1 MPVPLSEDLRWRAV
15 RAFLEGK
22 ETQRE
27 IAKRLEVGEA
37 SVKRWVRLHRETG
50 GVTPRPIPGNPPKVN
65 AAGFVV
71 FEELLKERPDATREE
86 LADELERR
94 VGVRVSVAT
103 IGRMAQ
109 KAGWTRKKRRS

>member
-15 RAFLEGK
+15 RSFLEGN

-27 IAKRLEVGEA
+27 IAARLQVGEA

-50 GVTPRPIPGNPPKVN
+50 GVSPRPIPGNPPKVDV
-65 AAGFVV
+65 AGFAV
-71 FEELLKERPDATREE
+71 FKQVLEEHPDATREE

-94 VGVRVSVAT
+94 TGVRVSVAT
-103 IGRMAQ
+103 IGRMVQ
-109 KAGWTRKKRRS
+109 RAGWTRKKRRS